1 MMLDEEVYEDG
12 LEVKSPQWQ
21 SVEVGNR
28 ATKLD
33 ERKWRIADSVCQ
45 KNVSY
50 PMLGWRVNLQNL
62 EDYWAINTLVKRARH
77 MKKPHTCLFCKG
89 ERWVVVLQISAY
101 IKYMI

>member
-1 MMLDEEVYEDG
+1 MEMMLDEEVYEDG

-45 KNVSY
+45 KTY
-50 PMLGWRVNLQNL
+50 H
-62 EDYWAINTLVKRARH
+62 I
-77 MKKPHTCLFCKG
+77 
-89 ERWVVVLQISAY
+89 
-101 IKYMI
+101 